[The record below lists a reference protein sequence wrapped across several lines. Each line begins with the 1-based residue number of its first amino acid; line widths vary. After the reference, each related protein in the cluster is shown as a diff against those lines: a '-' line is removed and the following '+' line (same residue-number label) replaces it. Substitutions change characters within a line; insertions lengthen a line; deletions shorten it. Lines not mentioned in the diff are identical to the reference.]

1 MRPRGDVGKNGGMS
15 RFVFLPADSECD
27 QLVKRR
33 NTESG
38 SGRGR
43 KGIGGWGGPIAFTVR
58 VFGRALS
65 QEGVEKKR
73 RGEGRGGQYNITNIM
88 TNKRTFQS
96 FVVPFPLTS
105 PNLFNSQILKRV

>member
-38 SGRGR
+38 AGRGR
-43 KGIGGWGGPIAFTVR
+43 KGGGGGVG
-58 VFGRALS
+58 VQSLS
-65 QEGVEKKR
+65 
-73 RGEGRGGQYNITNIM
+73 
-88 TNKRTFQS
+88 
-96 FVVPFPLTS
+96 P
-105 PNLFNSQILKRV
+105 